1 MFASSLSLI
10 CVNICIVVD
19 RVMAMKIPVL
29 YVQKYKQMWL
39 RISIFVAVATF
50 SVATLVYCLGVV
62 DRDVVNIVYAVKT
75 GISVFNIPFTVY
87 FLKVLKK
94 FVKITAQRLPSETLR
109 TANQIV
115 VYQLIADIVVII
127 IPTII
132 TYILN
137 EILETQVTTVVGSY
151 PNSLYAIYTTSCALL
166 RLLIEETLVVIELDQ
181 MSKQTVRCRH
191 GYK

>member
-1 MFASSLSLI
+1 M
-10 CVNICIVVD
+10 
-19 RVMAMKIPVL
+19 
-29 YVQKYKQMWL
+29 
-39 RISIFVAVATF
+39 
-50 SVATLVYCLGVV
+50 ATLVYCLGRKEPNMSVQHFTGVV

-137 EILETQVTTVVGSY
+137 EILQTQVTTVVGSY

-166 RLLIEETLVVIELDQ
+166 LAIKLNASNSVST
-181 MSKQTVRCRH
+181 S
-191 GYK
+191 